1 VVIKLVTKKSTLLK
15 TAERFRQEIIKND
28 HDDRQILTF
37 CLSYII
43 ESLKDDKPAENK
55 TETLYT

>member
-1 VVIKLVTKKSTLLK
+1 MPTKESTLLK
-15 TAERFRQEIIKND
+15 TAERFRQEVIKND

-43 ESLKDDKPAENK
+43 ERLKDDKPTENK
-55 TETLYT
+55 TQTLYS